1 LPGIDPEPFGGLTAL
16 SFIEGRC
23 FLSPPLKA
31 GLRAV
36 ERVNRTV
43 RSAPPFLSDSSPHD
57 SRQLKKIAQ
66 VIILKAKLS
75 VTKEEPMSDL
85 EGKIPDQKE
94 LEKELND
101 YLGKKYGDRIRL
113 VVPMFFPKQQ
123 TDEIPKDEKEGGTRR
138 KKIRFDLKPEELEAF
153 LSDYIIRQ
161 ESAKEIL
168 ATKIC
173 THFNRIKFT
182 EMTQGKNRY
191 EGVGHIKNN
200 ILMIGPTGVGKTYL
214 IKLIARKI
222 GVPFVK
228 GDATKFSETG
238 YVGGDVEDLV
248 RDLVYEAGGDLES
261 AQYGII
267 YVDEIDK
274 IASSNN
280 LIGPDVS
287 RTGVQRA
294 LLKPM
299 EETEIDLKVS
309 HDPISQL
316 EAIEHYRK
324 TGKREKKTI
333 NTRHILFIMSGAFNG
348 LEEIVKKR
356 LNREGIGFGA
366 EIRSK
371 DERADYLKQVK
382 AEDLIAYGFESEF
395 VGRLPVTAV
404 LEKLEVEDLYEI
416 LKNPNNPI
424 ILGKKKDFKSYGI
437 DVQFEEEAL
446 RGLAVKAYE
455 EKTGARGLVSAIE
468 KVLLKFEK
476 RLPSTEI
483 RRLVVTS
490 AVVENP
496 DRELERLLRD
506 ASSPEVREKFE
517 TLQSREKILL
527 KESIRNREGDFRR
540 RYGMAL
546 SAGRVDLIAQRMI
559 ERGYDVNTVFEE
571 IAEIQSQVDEFEIR
585 FAHQQGIQIQFEEEA
600 VCRITERVMEG
611 DEKASAL
618 LSRLSKDYEHAMK
631 LIRDKTGRSEFLLPR
646 EAVDEPE
653 KYLNQAIREIYSTPS
668 EQKTEVSE

>member
-1 LPGIDPEPFGGLTAL
+1 MKD
-16 SFIEGRC
+16 
-23 FLSPPLKA
+23 
-31 GLRAV
+31 
-36 ERVNRTV
+36 
-43 RSAPPFLSDSSPHD
+43 SDS
-57 SRQLKKIAQ
+57 K
-66 VIILKAKLS
+66 V
-75 VTKEEPMSDL
+75 
-85 EGKIPDQKE
+85 PDQKD
-94 LEKELND
+94 LEKELNE

-113 VVPMFFPKQQ
+113 VVPMLFPKAE
-123 TDEIPKDEKEGGTRR
+123 TEEASKEEKELGGG
-138 KKIRFDLKPEELEAF
+138 KKRIHFDLKPEELEAF
-153 LSDYIIRQ
+153 LNDYIIRQ
-161 ESAKEIL
+161 DDAKEIL

-182 EMTQGKNRY
+182 EMTQGRNRY

-214 IKLIARKI
+214 IKLIAKKI

-248 RDLVYEAGGDLES
+248 RDLVYEANGDIDL

-299 EETEIDLKVS
+299 EETEVDLKVA

-324 TGKREKKTI
+324 TGKREKRTI
-333 NTRHILFIMSGAFNG
+333 NTKNILFIMSGAYNG
-348 LEEIVKKR
+348 LEELIKKR

-371 DERADYLKQVK
+371 DERAEYLKQVK

-395 VGRLPVTAV
+395 IGRLPVTTV
-404 LEKLEVEDLYEI
+404 FEKLEVDDLYAI

-437 DVQFEEEAL
+437 DIQFEEEAL
-446 RGLAVKAYE
+446 YDLAAKACE
-455 EKTGARGLVSAIE
+455 EKTGARVSAVE
-468 KVLLKFEK
+468 KILIKFEK
-476 RLPSTEI
+476 RLPSTDI
-483 RRLVVTS
+483 RKFVVTR
-490 AVVENP
+490 AVVEDP
-496 DRELERLLRD
+496 ERALGRLLQD
-506 ASSPEVREKFE
+506 PSDPEMLEKFE
-517 TLQSREKILL
+517 ALLSREKMGL
-527 KESIRNREGDFRR
+527 KESILRRESEFKKRYGIVFREGRI
-540 RYGMAL
+540 
-546 SAGRVDLIAQRMI
+546 DLIVNRMI
-559 ERGYDVNTVFEE
+559 EKGYDVDTVSEE
-571 IAEIQSQVDEFEIR
+571 VVELQRQVEEFER
-585 FAHQQGIQIQFEEEA
+585 DFQRRTGIDLQFSEEA
-600 VCRITERVMEG
+600 IHRITEVILREG
-611 DEKASAL
+611 GKGTVL
-618 LSRLSKDYEHAMK
+618 FSKLTKDFEYGFE
-631 LIRDKTGRSEFLLPR
+631 LIRDKTGQREFIVTR
-646 EAVDEPE
+646 ETVDDPE
-653 KYLNQAIREIYSTPS
+653 GYLNRMIREIYRRQSDAKV
-668 EQKTEVSE
+668 EDKE

>member
-1 LPGIDPEPFGGLTAL
+1 MKD
-16 SFIEGRC
+16 
-23 FLSPPLKA
+23 
-31 GLRAV
+31 
-36 ERVNRTV
+36 
-43 RSAPPFLSDSSPHD
+43 SDS
-57 SRQLKKIAQ
+57 K
-66 VIILKAKLS
+66 V
-75 VTKEEPMSDL
+75 
-85 EGKIPDQKE
+85 PDQKD
-94 LEKELND
+94 LEKELNE

-113 VVPMFFPKQQ
+113 VVPMLFPKAE
-123 TDEIPKDEKEGGTRR
+123 TEEASKEEKELGDGK
-138 KKIRFDLKPEELEAF
+138 KKIHFDLKPEELEAF
-153 LSDYIIRQ
+153 LNDYIIRQ
-161 ESAKEIL
+161 GDAKEIL

-182 EMTQGKNRY
+182 EMTQGRNRY

-214 IKLIARKI
+214 IKLIAKKI

-248 RDLVYEAGGDLES
+248 RDLVYEANGDMGL

-299 EETEIDLKVS
+299 EETEVDLKVP

-324 TGKREKKTI
+324 TGKREKRTI
-333 NTRHILFIMSGAFNG
+333 NTKNILFIMSGAFNG
-348 LEEIVKKR
+348 LEDLIKKR

-382 AEDLIAYGFESEF
+382 AEDLMAYGFESEF
-395 VGRLPVTAV
+395 IGRLPVTTV
-404 LEKLEVEDLYEI
+404 FEKLEVDDLYAI

-437 DVQFEEEAL
+437 DIQFEEEAL
-446 RGLAVKAYE
+446 YDLAVKAYE
-455 EKTGARGLVSAIE
+455 EKTGARGLVSAVE
-468 KVLLKFEK
+468 KILIKFEK
-476 RLPSTEI
+476 RLPSTDI
-483 RRLVVTS
+483 RKFVVTR
-490 AVVENP
+490 AVVEDP
-496 DRELERLLRD
+496 ERALGRLLQD
-506 ASSPEVREKFE
+506 PSDPEMLEKFE
-517 TLQSREKILL
+517 ALLSREKMGL
-527 KESIRNREGDFRR
+527 KESILRRESEFKR
-540 RYGMAL
+540 RYGIVFRE
-546 SAGRVDLIAQRMI
+546 GRIDLIVNRMI
-559 ERGYDVNTVFEE
+559 EKGYDVNTVSEE
-571 IAEIQSQVDEFEIR
+571 VVELQRQVEEFER
-585 FAHQQGIQIQFEEEA
+585 DFQRRTGIDLQFSEDAISRVTEVILKEEGKGTA
-600 VCRITERVMEG
+600 FFS
-611 DEKASAL
+611 K
-618 LSRLSKDYEHAMK
+618 LSKDFEYGFE
-631 LIRDKTGRSEFLLPR
+631 LIRDKTGQKEFIVTR
-646 EAVDEPE
+646 ETVDDPE
-653 KYLNQAIREIYSTPS
+653 GYLNRMIREIYRRQSDPRA
-668 EQKTEVSE
+668 EDKE